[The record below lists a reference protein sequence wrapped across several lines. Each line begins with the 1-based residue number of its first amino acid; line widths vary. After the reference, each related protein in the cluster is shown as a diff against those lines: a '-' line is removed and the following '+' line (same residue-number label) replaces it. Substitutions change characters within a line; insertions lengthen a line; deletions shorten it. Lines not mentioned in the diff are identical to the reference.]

1 MGQRFYRIMLRLL
14 PQSIRDRYGPEMEAL
29 LAEHLVEAKRRGGG
43 RLLLIWLGATRD
55 VLSRS
60 VYERRRRWKRARK
73 GRRVSMFATDVKTA
87 LRGFVREPGM
97 TVLMVLMLTLG
108 IAANIV
114 VFSLVDGLFL
124 RPLPFR
130 ESDRLVY
137 LNETAPRWNLEYTG
151 INYPDFHGWREN
163 ARLFEGLALYDGQS
177 FNLSDGQNAARVEG
191 LAVTY
196 DFTAVLGI
204 RPELG
209 RAFTEEEDRPGAGRV
224 AMLGWHFWQTRFGG
238 APDVIGRTLRLDGE
252 PVTIVGVL
260 PRTAVFPNPADVWVP
275 LAGDPAQAWQSYSFE
290 GIGRIK
296 RGVSLDQARADLDR
310 AHEPVWA
317 AADTSHI
324 VSPRLEDLREHFVG
338 DYRPMALA
346 LAGGVA
352 LVLLIACANVASV
365 LLARASARRKE
376 IGIRTALGAGS
387 WRVARQLLTE
397 SLLLSLGAGG
407 VGLLLGYWG
416 SRALIASVPDQLPAW
431 AVFTLSWRVIFF
443 SFLASTIVAV
453 LFGWAPVVQARRS
466 SLASVLS
473 AGTTRSTISPGGRRT
488 LNGLV
493 VAEIALALVLL
504 VSGGL
509 LFVAFQQLRAVDPGF
524 RTDNVVSLRISLP
537 PSMDDGSPEGI
548 GRGLVFFDALLER
561 VRALPGVDAA
571 AATSCPPLSCH
582 QGQFVEP
589 EGGTPPAPGQP
600 DPVILT
606 QIATP
611 GYFEA
616 LDIRLTTGRSFVES
630 DGTADSAGVVII
642 NEMLAEQLWP
652 GVTDPVGRRLRFRGS
667 DGPWLT
673 VIGVAENVKHYGL
686 DEPSRPSLFVPLRQR
701 FRGSLAVLAHA
712 SVNPASL
719 IAPIR
724 SIVRELNPDL
734 PVFQVGSMA
743 SALAQSMA
751 LRRTYSRFLA
761 IFAIVALALAAG
773 GLYGVVSYGVN
784 QRTKELGIRV
794 ALGARREQLVG
805 MVLRQGMW
813 LLVAGLAIGT
823 LAAIGAVR
831 LLSSLLF
838 GVRDGDPLVF
848 ATAAAVLAG
857 TAIVANLVPAWRASR
872 LDPQAALREES
883 T

>member
-1 MGQRFYRIMLRLL
+1 
-14 PQSIRDRYGPEMEAL
+14 
-29 LAEHLVEAKRRGGG
+29 
-43 RLLLIWLGATRD
+43 
-55 VLSRS
+55 
-60 VYERRRRWKRARK
+60 
-73 GRRVSMFATDVKTA
+73 
-87 LRGFVREPGM
+87 
-97 TVLMVLMLTLG
+97 
-108 IAANIV
+108 
-114 VFSLVDGLFL
+114 
-124 RPLPFR
+124 
-130 ESDRLVY
+130 
-137 LNETAPRWNLEYTG
+137 
-151 INYPDFHGWREN
+151 
-163 ARLFEGLALYDGQS
+163 
-177 FNLSDGQNAARVEG
+177 
-191 LAVTY
+191 
-196 DFTAVLGI
+196 
-204 RPELG
+204 
-209 RAFTEEEDRPGAGRV
+209 
-224 AMLGWHFWQTRFGG
+224 
-238 APDVIGRTLRLDGE
+238 
-252 PVTIVGVL
+252 
-260 PRTAVFPNPADVWVP
+260 
-275 LAGDPAQAWQSYSFE
+275 
-290 GIGRIK
+290 
-296 RGVSLDQARADLDR
+296 
-310 AHEPVWA
+310 
-317 AADTSHI
+317 
-324 VSPRLEDLREHFVG
+324 
-338 DYRPMALA
+338 
-346 LAGGVA
+346 
-352 LVLLIACANVASV
+352 
-365 LLARASARRKE
+365 
-376 IGIRTALGAGS
+376 
-387 WRVARQLLTE
+387 
-397 SLLLSLGAGG
+397 
-407 VGLLLGYWG
+407 
-416 SRALIASVPDQLPAW
+416 
-431 AVFTLSWRVIFF
+431 
-443 SFLASTIVAV
+443 
-453 LFGWAPVVQARRS
+453 
-466 SLASVLS
+466 
-473 AGTTRSTISPGGRRT
+473 

-504 VSGGL
+504 VSGGV
-509 LFVAFQQLRAVDPGF
+509 LFVAFQRLRAVDPGF
-524 RTDNVVSLRISLP
+524 RTDNVLSLRISLP
-537 PSMDDGSPEGI
+537 PSMDGGSPEGI
-548 GRGLVFFDALLER
+548 GRGLAFFDALLER

-582 QGQFVEP
+582 QGQFVEA
-589 EGGTPPAPGQP
+589 EGGTPPAPGEP
-600 DPVILT
+600 DPVVLM

-630 DGTADSAGVVII
+630 DGTVDSAGVVII

-652 GVTDPVGRRLRFRGS
+652 GVTDPAGRRLRLRGS
-667 DGPWLT
+667 DDPWLT

-686 DEPSRPSLFVPLRQR
+686 DEPSRPSLYLPLRQR

-712 SVNPASL
+712 AVNPASL
-719 IAPIR
+719 IAPVR